1 MNARITQVNGSRS
14 GERPID
20 PTWLK
25 LVCTVGADLDEDGSQ
40 VGG

>member
-1 MNARITQVNGSRS
+1 MNACIAQVNGSRS

-25 LVCTVGADLDEDGSQ
+25 LVRAVGADLDEDGSQ
-40 VGG
+40 VVG